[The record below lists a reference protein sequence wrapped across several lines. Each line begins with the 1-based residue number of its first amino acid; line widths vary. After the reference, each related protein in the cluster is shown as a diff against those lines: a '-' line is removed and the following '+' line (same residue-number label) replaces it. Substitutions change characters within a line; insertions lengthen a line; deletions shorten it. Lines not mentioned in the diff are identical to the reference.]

1 MRSSLMGVVGL
12 GGVDTLAVSEGVV
25 EVGEAT
31 VTTET
36 SRSPTPGTTAQ
47 RTTRD
52 RPRGRYVTTAVAE
65 AISPATA
72 P

>member
-47 RTTRD
+47 RTRD